1 MNLRFTSVK
10 LILRLA
16 PASEPSFTAA
26 FSLKGRSKTSSN
38 EPTETHTETNDSKQF
53 VRMREELLRTVHP
66 NANWNGP
73 PAFSVIVTDFKL
85 PALAQFT
92 LYKNLKCSMSPV
104 GVPERDGKNFR
115 TSEYQGE
122 RRA

>member
-10 LILRLA
+10 LILGLA

-26 FSLKGRSKTSSN
+26 FSLKGRSKISSN
-38 EPTETHTETNDSKQF
+38 EPTETHTETNDSKQS

-85 PALAQFT
+85 PASAQFT
-92 LYKNLKCSMSPV
+92 LYKTLKCSMSPV
-104 GVPERDGKNFR
+104 GCLNGTVR
-115 TSEYQGE
+115 TFGRRNIQGE